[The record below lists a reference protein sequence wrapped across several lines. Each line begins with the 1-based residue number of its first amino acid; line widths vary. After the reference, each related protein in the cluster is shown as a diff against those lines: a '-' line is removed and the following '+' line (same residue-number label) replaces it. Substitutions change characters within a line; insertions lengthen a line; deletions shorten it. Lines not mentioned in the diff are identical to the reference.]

1 MNLFTKTALIIT
13 ASIAMLGTAQAEP
26 MQNAKEHIEK
36 TIEILKERAT
46 NDKGG
51 HKMAAIKH
59 LRAAIQEI
67 DKGAAFDQSNDTRG
81 DNKGDNKKK
90 RK

>member
-1 MNLFTKTALIIT
+1 MNIIAKTTLIIAT
-13 ASIAMLGTAQAEP
+13 SIAMLGTAQAEP

-46 NDKGG
+46 ADKGG
-51 HKMAAIKH
+51 HKLAAIRH
-59 LRAAIQEI
+59 LKAAIAEI
-67 DKGAAFDQSNDTRG
+67 DKGTAFDQANATKG
-81 DNKGDNKKK
+81 DAKGDNKKK

>member
-1 MNLFTKTALIIT
+1 MNILAKTTLIIAT
-13 ASIAMLGTAQAEP
+13 SIAMLGTAKAEP
-26 MQNAKEHIEK
+26 MQNAKEHVEK

-59 LRAAIQEI
+59 LNAAIAEI
-67 DKGAAFDQSNDTRG
+67 NQGMAFDQANDSKG
-81 DNKGDNKKK
+81 DAKGDNKKK